1 MTNNKT
7 VWKHPQLEQ
16 AKQMQVDKFELDD
29 IDYLKE
35 LSDSEL
41 VAIVGGAKMVL
52 AEGIKNLE
60 AHLVDLESQLEKLN
74 PQTEVGKGLLKS
86 LETLVKGA
94 ET

>member
-16 AKQMQVDKFELDD
+16 AKQMQVDKFQLDD

-41 VAIVGGAKMVL
+41 MAVVGGAKSAL
-52 AEGIKNLE
+52 AEEIKKLE
-60 AHLVDLESQLEKLN
+60 AHLVDLETQLEKLN
-74 PQTEVGKGLLKS
+74 P
-86 LETLVKGA
+86 
-94 ET
+94 